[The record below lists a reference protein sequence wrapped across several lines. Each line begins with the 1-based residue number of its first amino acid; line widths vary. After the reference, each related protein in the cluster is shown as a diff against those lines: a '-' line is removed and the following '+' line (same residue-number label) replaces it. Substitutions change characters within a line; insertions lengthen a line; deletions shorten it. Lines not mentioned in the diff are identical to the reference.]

1 MRDHNF
7 SEILHE
13 GRASR
18 TTSGVVIAVE
28 DALERV
34 GLLDTRRQGRGRW
47 GSGHFREADA
57 ALSYKADRDQRRS
70 GYQIA
75 AATTR
80 RPTIP

>member
-1 MRDHNF
+1 MM
-7 SEILHE
+7 
-13 GRASR
+13 
-18 TTSGVVIAVE
+18 GVVIAVG

-34 GLLDTRRQGRGRW
+34 WLLDTRRQDRGRW
-47 GSGHFREADA
+47 GSRHLREADA

>member
-1 MRDHNF
+1 MKL
-7 SEILHE
+7 SEILQE
-13 GRASR
+13 GRATR
-18 TTSGVVIAVE
+18 ATSGVVIGAD

-47 GSGHFREADA
+47 GSGHFPEPDA